1 MTTLVPVLGDQL
13 TATLSSLAAAGKA
26 DTVVLMM
33 EVAEETTYVRH
44 HKQKI
49 AFILSAMRH
58 HAAALTE
65 AGWQVDYVRLD
76 DADNSG
82 SFTGEVARAVARH
95 AATRIVVTEA
105 GEWRVAAMLDAW
117 ETMFGVPVDI
127 LTDDRFIATHADF
140 EAWAASRK
148 VLTMEYFY
156 RAMRQRTGVLMD
168 GAEPAGG
175 QWNFDKENRKPAT
188 HDLFM
193 PQPLAFRPDATTQ
206 DVLDLVAARFA
217 DHPGTLDG
225 FDYAVTAEGAARQAD
240 TFFAHALAKFGDYED
255 AMLTGERHLWH
266 SILSPYLNAGL
277 LDPLDLC
284 RRAEAAY
291 RAGKAPIN
299 SVEGYVRQILGWR
312 EYMRG
317 IYWREG
323 PDYVERNYF
332 GNTRQLPDWYW
343 TGDTDMHCLREAL
356 GQTLATAHA
365 HHIQRLMI
373 TGNFALLI
381 GADPKAVHLW
391 YLEVYIDAYE
401 WAELP
406 NTLGMSQFGDG
417 GLLGSKPYAGSGA
430 YINRMSDYCAH
441 CRYDVSKRVG
451 EDACPFNALY
461 WDFLARNEDK
471 LRPNRRMA
479 MPYRTWDRMKP
490 ETRAETR
497 AQAAAFLDQLD
508 ASGPPY

>member
-1 MTTLVPVLGDQL
+1 MTTLVPILGDQL
-13 TATLSSLAAAGKA
+13 TPTLSSLAAADKR

-33 EVAEETTYVRH
+33 EVADETTYVRH

-58 HAAALTE
+58 HAAALRA
-65 AGWQVDYVRLD
+65 AGWQVDYVQLD
-76 DADNSG
+76 DPDNSG
-82 SFTGEVARAVARH
+82 SFTGEVARAVARY
-95 AATRIVVTEA
+95 APDRIIVTEA
-105 GEWRVAAMLDAW
+105 GEWRVRAMLDAW
-117 ETMFGVPVDI
+117 ETVFGASVDI

-168 GAEPAGG
+168 GADPAGG
-175 QWNFDKENRKPAT
+175 QWNFDKDNRKPASR
-188 HDLFM
+188 DLFM
-193 PQPLAFRPDATTQ
+193 PQPLAFTPDETTRA
-206 DVLDLVAARFA
+206 VLDLVAARFP
-217 DHPGTLDG
+217 DHPGSLDG
-225 FDYAVTAEGAARQAD
+225 FDYAVTAADAERQAD
-240 TFFAHALAKFGDYED
+240 TFFAHALEKFGDYED
-255 AMLTGERHLWH
+255 AMLTGQRHLWH

-291 RAGKAPIN
+291 RAGTAPIN

-343 TGDTDMHCLREAL
+343 TGDTDMHCLAQAL

-365 HHIQRLMI
+365 HHIQRLMV

-401 WAELP
+401 WVELP

-417 GLLGSKPYAGSGA
+417 GLLGSKPYAASGA
-430 YINRMSDYCAH
+430 YINRMSDYCGN
-441 CRYDVSKRVG
+441 CRYDVTKRVG

-461 WDFLARNEDK
+461 WDFLVRNEDK
-471 LRPNRRMA
+471 LRPNHRMA
-479 MPYRTWDRMKP
+479 MPYRTWDKMKP
-490 ETRAETR
+490 ETRTETR
-497 AQAAAFLDQLD
+497 AQAAAFLANLD